1 MAGIVPVFDPTT
13 GASGGPAAGGG
24 GGGGISANPSGT
36 PVDLTDGSWTLLD
49 PLSIVQSTAYDS
61 GTNTNTV
68 TCNAAPASAWELTWG
83 SSGATINAPRWYRAL
98 SIGGVAMTTDDF
110 ITAIYR
116 FAPLHSVTDFSS
128 GGVCALAE
136 DPTSTTT
143 ASVLGAGAIFM
154 YFAGGNIQ
162 SGVWGATLSTFE
174 SSSSANRYA
183 RSTSFYGAGVAR
195 YMTWQGFTSADVE
208 KYEGY
213 RNANLTLT
221 ASVPVY
227 EMVGLGVR
235 THNNTISLND
245 QWAIQ
250 AWSTFLKQA

>member
-1 MAGIVPVFDPTT
+1 M
-13 GASGGPAAGGG
+13 
-24 GGGGISANPSGT
+24 
-36 PVDLTDGSWTLLD
+36 DLTDGSWTLLD

-68 TCNAAPASAWELTWG
+68 TCNAAPASAWDLTWG

-116 FAPLHSVTDFSS
+116 FGPLHSVSDFRSE
-128 GGVCALAE
+128 GVCALAE
-136 DPTSTTT
+136 APTSTTV
-143 ASVLGAGAIFM
+143 ASVLGSGALFT
-154 YFAGGNIQ
+154 YYTSSNVQ
-162 SGVWGATLSTFE
+162 TGVYANTAMTLE
-174 SSSSANRYA
+174 SSHADSRYA
-183 RSTSFYGAGVAR
+183 RVTSFYGNGGAR
-195 YMTWQGFTSADVE
+195 YLMFQSFTAADALRNQGQ
-208 KYEGY
+208 
-213 RNANLTLT
+213 RNANFSLT
-221 ASVPVY
+221 ASVPTY

-235 THNNTISLND
+235 THNDIISLND